1 MPLLQKVYA
10 GQHVSPRYAG
20 NVPDPSSHVHHPTS
34 IIPCPSS
41 HDHRPTTIVP
51 RPSSHV
57 HRPIPRPSSCPI
69 SLLYRSKCKFK
80 FKSVSNFK
88 TSLSILTRIAAHCYL
103 PDHLPCFLHQISL
116 SSLHLERPCK
126 VLIPSFRFQ
135 FQVPDPSFFPFTSFH
150 FKFQDHFTGS
160 HIHKQRWSMA
170 TPRVNNIHEKTS

>member
-1 MPLLQKVYA
+1 MSQIHRPT
-10 GQHVSPRYAG
+10 SIIPR
-20 NVPDPSSHVHHPTS
+20 PSSHVHRPTS
-34 IIPCPSS
+34 
-41 HDHRPTTIVP
+41 IVP

-126 VLIPSFRFQ
+126 VLFPSFRFQ
-135 FQVPDPSFFPFTSFH
+135 FQAPRSKFLSVYKFPFQISRPLYW
-150 FKFQDHFTGS
+150 KS
-160 HIHKQRWSMA
+160 H
-170 TPRVNNIHEKTS
+170 P